1 MNNKLK
7 HKKIEKYQHDIEL
20 KMKKCLQFQVL
31 YSGLTIPEIRE
42 NFLLSI
48 NNVCDYIATENS
60 IETIYLLKSKN
71 KDFCEKHKKCLK

>member
-1 MNNKLK
+1 
-7 HKKIEKYQHDIEL
+7 
-20 KMKKCLQFQVL
+20 MKKCLQFQVL

-60 IETIYLLKSKN
+60 IKTVYLLKSEN
-71 KDFCEKHKKCLK
+71 TEFCEKHKK

>member
-1 MNNKLK
+1 MNNKLR

-20 KMKKCLQFQVL
+20 KMKKCLKFQL
-31 YSGLTIPEIRE
+31 FYSDLTIPEIRE